1 MRTPGTCSPRGPAG
15 EEGREFIGKRGVWP
29 CTPRCLTRGP
39 ATAPRSRLQLPAL
52 PARPGPHRLP
62 RRPCGDL
69 AGARFGD
76 GAPAKKATR
85 CSGLRAAQ
93 VGGLEEEVV
102 SALPFPRRAQT
113 WGARRAALHPRC
125 NRGAWSETR
134 GETLTGNA
142 SESPAPLCPTHRFV
156 SHFPLLPPSTPQP
169 WRRKNIFFLILGK
182 VCLPVSPLP
191 YLRRAPHPLL
201 SGATLLCRPD
211 ILVAVGFGA
220 RRWVHKSTRTQCL
233 SKTVFLSV
241 YFSPFCASSFG
252 RVVQGP
258 LSGRAQ
264 PTRRGR
270 DAGVARARVRGV
282 RADALSSRGSARTR
296 ERAGVLEE
304 GWGKGALS
312 GGRFSSTRVTKPPKL
327 NHTQWAGE
335 AVASHTVLLEIQN
348 SMIPEGGECRFGHS
362 YLIYICN
369 YPLTQRSYF

>member
-125 NRGAWSETR
+125 KRGAWSETR

-142 SESPAPLCPTHRFV
+142 SESPAPLCPTHRHPLPAPRP
-156 SHFPLLPPSTPQP
+156 SHTQREKYQKGRGGRTAAGGGGWERKERAREDLPEDFRWGAESRARRKMFWRQLQDMREESPSTFPGTGGLEQLNAS
-169 WRRKNIFFLILGK
+169 KILK
-182 VCLPVSPLP
+182 VI
-191 YLRRAPHPLL
+191 RGIINGRL
-201 SGATLLCRPD
+201 SGACHL
-211 ILVAVGFGA
+211 ILD
-220 RRWVHKSTRTQCL
+220 
-233 SKTVFLSV
+233 FLS
-241 YFSPFCASSFG
+241 YKRYA
-252 RVVQGP
+252 
-258 LSGRAQ
+258 
-264 PTRRGR
+264 
-270 DAGVARARVRGV
+270 
-282 RADALSSRGSARTR
+282 ALPD
-296 ERAGVLEE
+296 
-304 GWGKGALS
+304 
-312 GGRFSSTRVTKPPKL
+312 FSSPL
-327 NHTQWAGE
+327 
-335 AVASHTVLLEIQN
+335 AS
-348 SMIPEGGECRFGHS
+348 F
-362 YLIYICN
+362 
-369 YPLTQRSYF
+369 FF